1 MLSNDK
7 ISADSST
14 HSDANVIDYL
24 QQRRGKIISNTGGWF
39 PGKGVFSHGYS
50 MLEELVGEKSY
61 FQILVLNATGR
72 LIDRPLADWIEA
84 VYGCLSWPDPR
95 IWCNQI
101 GALAGTARASVVAG
115 TAMGV
120 LATDSRSYGVLPL
133 IEGVG
138 FIQNA
143 LVQHKQGASAD
154 DIVSSAAAVRGGK
167 PYIVGYIRPI
177 AKGDE
182 RLEVMEKVAEK
193 LNMPIGSH
201 LSLAY
206 AIEQVLMEKYD
217 EGMNV
222 NGYVSA
228 VLSDYDFSP
237 QETYNLF
244 STLVASGVTAC
255 YLDTYKRSPDT
266 FLPLRC
272 DDIDYQ
278 GVAQRTVPD
287 TGTNTEP
294 DAD

>member
-1 MLSNDK
+1 MSLNDNIK
-7 ISADSST
+7 SANRVT
-14 HSDANVIDYL
+14 HSDAAVIEYL
-24 QQRRGKIISNTGGWF
+24 DQRRGKIISNTGGWF
-39 PGKGVFSHGYS
+39 PGTGVFSHGYS

-72 LIDRPLADWIEA
+72 LVERELADWIEA

-133 IEGVG
+133 IEGVN

-143 LVQHKQGASAD
+143 LLRHRQGSAASDIVREAASA
-154 DIVSSAAAVRGGK
+154 RGGK

-182 RLEVMEKVAEK
+182 RLEVMEKVAKK
-193 LNMPIGSH
+193 LRMPVGEH

-206 AIEQVLMEKYD
+206 AIEKVLLDTYD
-217 EGMNV
+217 EGMNI

-228 VLSDYDFSP
+228 VLSDYGFSA
-237 QETYNLF
+237 QQTYQMF

-255 YLDTYKRSPDT
+255 YLDTYHRPPDT

-272 DDIDYQ
+272 ADIDYQ
-278 GVAQRTVPD
+278 GPDARRVPD
-287 TGTNTEP
+287 
-294 DAD
+294 